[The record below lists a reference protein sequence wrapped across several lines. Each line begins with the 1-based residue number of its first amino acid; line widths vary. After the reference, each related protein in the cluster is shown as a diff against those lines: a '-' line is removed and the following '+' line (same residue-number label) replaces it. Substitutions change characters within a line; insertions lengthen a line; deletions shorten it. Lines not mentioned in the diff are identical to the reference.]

1 MQLILRE
8 FCVKISTEAAV
19 GVKRMESVDKI
30 FIERM
35 EDINRIPLERYWLP
49 GSTAAPSLLKVLSAW
64 LFNSERL

>member
-8 FCVKISTEAAV
+8 FFVKISTEAAV

-35 EDINRIPLERYWLP
+35 EDINRIPLER
-49 GSTAAPSLLKVLSAW
+49 
-64 LFNSERL
+64 

>member
-8 FCVKISTEAAV
+8 FCVKISTKAVV

-35 EDINRIPLERYWLP
+35 EDINRIPLER
-49 GSTAAPSLLKVLSAW
+49 
-64 LFNSERL
+64 